1 MIAIRRLLACATFAL
16 TPFAGARAQSAMQRP
31 LPNYEVYAIKYASIP
46 FKVSNLIAGADASR
60 QIDIAMI
67 VLVIKGNGRTI
78 LLDAGFYRDN
88 FMTQWKPQEYIRP
101 DSAVLKFGIKPEDV
115 TDVIVSHIHWDHF
128 DGADLFPKAKIWLQ
142 KDEIEHH
149 VDSTGKVLDRAIS
162 AVDAAMLQALRTA
175 GRLQSVDGD
184 AKEIMRGITVY
195 TGGKHTFQ
203 SQYATVHTADGTVV
217 LASDNAYLYENFEKH
232 VPISQ
237 SVDKASNLAAQDRM
251 KTLASDP
258 RLIVPGH
265 DPAVFTRFTVVA
277 PGVVRIK

>member
-1 MIAIRRLLACATFAL
+1 MFGLLL
-16 TPFAGARAQSAMQRP
+16 TLPLTNARAQTASRRAGP
-31 LPNYEVYAIKYASIP
+31 TYEVYALRYASIP
-46 FKVSNLIAGADASR
+46 FKVSNLIAGADTSR
-60 QIDIAMI
+60 HIDIAMI
-67 VLVIKGNGRTI
+67 VLVLKGSNGRTV
-78 LLDAGFYRDN
+78 LLDAGFYRDK

-101 DSAVLKFGIKPEDV
+101 DSAVLKFGVKPEDI

-128 DGADLFPKAKIWLQ
+128 DGADLFPKAKIWIQ

-149 VDSTGKVLDRAIS
+149 VDSVGAVRDRAIDRL
-162 AVDAAMLQALRTA
+162 DAAMLQTLRTA
-175 GRLQSVDGD
+175 GRIQAVDGD
-184 AKEIMRGITVY
+184 AKEIIPGITVY

-203 SQYATVHTADGTVV
+203 SQYATVHTAEGTVV

-237 SVDKASNLAAQDRM
+237 SVDRVSNLAAQDRM

-265 DPAVFTRFTVVA
+265 DPAVFTRFTAVA
-277 PGVVRIK
+277 PGVVRIR